1 MEEIVEVEQQQEKEE
16 EKELFEPRIQPLDP
30 DIVKQIA
37 AGEVIHQPWN
47 VVKELIENCLDA
59 KSTHIVVALKDGG
72 FEEVKIQDNGC
83 GIHPDDTEQIA
94 HRFHSSKIKSVDDV
108 YKIQTLGFRGE
119 ALSSMALIGKVT
131 ILSKRNGI
139 DEGVRVIIQGKERT
153 KHVEHQLEAG
163 TTIVVT
169 DIFKTY
175 SPSDIRRSTYKITKL
190 VTDYAYA
197 NPGIKFVL
205 HTPTI
210 AFRTPNLETSNEKEW
225 ISAILG
231 TKKLFNK
238 EITSTNPPFSV
249 ALFGIQLKEGKLTL
263 KTPKTNL
270 TCFVNRRLVTIYSL
284 EGLLRDQLERNAFTC
299 ETIIAFFEMDPS
311 LIDVHV
317 SPTKELVTMRNS
329 EAVLDTVAEAF
340 DDMIKVRFRESQVE
354 GGKSPKTVF
363 SSVSNESSGSN
374 NFSPAKKIRFDPN
387 QSLMDSF
394 IENNDTA
401 GYESETPSII
411 DPDTNME
418 QEEQNEEGEQF
429 IFRHVETLYDSLLD
443 EIRNDCD
450 PEWTTKFRRAQSTK
464 LCKIHDLL
472 VLLFQNESDF
482 YFISFRVLLE
492 EFFYQRLIIGFA
504 NFCCVKDLND
514 TKISLRTLLQS
525 ALLEVN
531 EEFIQ
536 AKFKLLQTSKLA
548 LDDYFSI
555 TFEKTEE
562 GDMILT
568 GVPVLLPCLST
579 PWSNI
584 AVALIALPEEYP
596 NNPEL
601 NEAWIKDVAKRLSAA
616 FAAPLFRCINTGKES
631 FTLEFWNS
639 QVIPTIKTTYLCG
652 SHFVNSIVSG
662 SNTDLYKSFDRC

>member
-1 MEEIVEVEQQQEKEE
+1 MENDVKQIEQIDADDL
-16 EKELFEPRIQPLDP
+16 LFQPRIQPLDP

-47 VVKELIENCLDA
+47 VVKELIENSLDA
-59 KSTHIVVALKDGG
+59 KSDHIIVSLKDGG
-72 FEEVKIQDNGC
+72 FEEVMIRDNGC
-83 GIHPDDTEQIA
+83 GIHPDDTEKIA

-131 ILSKRNGI
+131 IVSKRNGI
-139 DEGVRVIIQGKERT
+139 EDGIRLIIQGKERT
-153 KHVEHQLEAG
+153 KQVEHHCDAG

-175 SPSDIRRSTYKITKL
+175 SPSDIRRSNYKITKL

-205 HTPTI
+205 QTPAI
-210 AFRTPNLETSNEKEW
+210 AFRTPNLATSNQKEW
-225 ISAILG
+225 IAGILG
-231 TKKLFNK
+231 TKKLFSK

-249 ALFGIQLKEGKLTL
+249 TIFGIHLKEGKMTI

-270 TCFVNRRLVTIYSL
+270 TCFVNRRLVTIFSL
-284 EGLLRDQLERNAFTC
+284 EGLLRNQFECNGFSC

-311 LIDVHV
+311 MIDVHV

-329 EAVLDTVAEAF
+329 EIVLDTVAEAF
-340 DDMIKVRFRESQVE
+340 GDMIKMRYHESQVE
-354 GGKSPKTVF
+354 AGKSPKTVL
-363 SSVSNESSGSN
+363 SSISNESSISN
-374 NFSPAKKIRFDPN
+374 KYYSPSKKIRFDPN

-401 GYESETPSII
+401 DYESETPSLIEKSEEN
-411 DPDTNME
+411 NME
-418 QEEQNEEGEQF
+418 QDGSREEEQF
-429 IFRHVETLYDSLLD
+429 IFRHVEKIYDSLLD
-443 EIRNDCD
+443 EIQNDCD
-450 PEWTTKFRRAQSTK
+450 AEWTTKFRKAQSTK

-472 VLLFQNESDF
+472 VLLFQSESDF

-492 EFFYQRLIIGFA
+492 EFFYQRLLIGFA

-514 TKISLRTLLQS
+514 QKISLRTLLLT
-525 ALLEVN
+525 ALPEAT

-536 AKFKLLQTSKLA
+536 AKFQLLVNSKVA

-555 TFEKTEE
+555 TFEEAE
-562 GDMILT
+562 DGDLILT

-584 AVALIALPEEYP
+584 ALALIALPEAYP
-596 NNPEL
+596 NNIET
-601 NEAWIKDVAKRLSAA
+601 NQEWIKDVAKRLSTA
-616 FAAPLFRCINTGKES
+616 FAAPLFRCINTGKEL
-631 FTLEFWNS
+631 FALDFWNS

-652 SHFVNSIVSG
+652 SQFVNSIVAG

>member
-1 MEEIVEVEQQQEKEE
+1 MEENQEIERQQEEAEE
-16 EKELFEPRIQPLDP
+16 ELFEPRIQPLDP

-47 VVKELIENCLDA
+47 VVKELIENSLDA
-59 KSTHIVVALKDGG
+59 KSNHIVIALKDGG
-72 FEEVKIQDNGC
+72 FKEVMIRDNGC

-119 ALSSMALIGKVT
+119 ALSSMALIGEIT

-139 DEGVRVIIQGKERT
+139 EDGIRVVIHGKERT
-153 KHVEHQLEAG
+153 KQVEHNLETG
-163 TTIVVT
+163 TTIVVIN
-169 DIFKTY
+169 IFKTY

-210 AFRTPNLETSNEKEW
+210 AFRTPPLDTSNQKEW

-238 EITSTNPPFSV
+238 EISSTNPPFSV
-249 ALFGIQLKEGKLTL
+249 SIFGIHLKEGKLTL

-270 TCFVNRRLVTIYSL
+270 TCFVNRRLVTIHLL

-317 SPTKELVTMRNS
+317 SPTKELVTIRNS

-340 DDMIKVRFRESQVE
+340 GDMVKIRYRESEVE
-354 GGKSPKTVF
+354 GGKSPKTLF
-363 SSVSNESSGSN
+363 SSISNESSVSN

-394 IENNDTA
+394 VENNDTA
-401 GYESETPSII
+401 DYESETPSII
-411 DPDTNME
+411 DPDNNME
-418 QEEQNEEGEQF
+418 HGQNEERGEQF
-429 IFRHVETLYDSLLD
+429 IFRHVETIYDSLLD
-443 EIRNDCD
+443 EIRIDCD

-464 LCKIHDLL
+464 LCKIHDIF
-472 VLLFQNESDF
+472 VLMFQNESDF
-482 YFISFRVLLE
+482 YFISFRVLLQ
-492 EFFYQRLIIGFA
+492 EFFYQRLLIGFS

-514 TKISLRTLLQS
+514 IKISLRTLLQS
-525 ALLEVN
+525 ALPEIN

-536 AKFKLLQTSKLA
+536 AKFKILKTSKIA

-555 TFEKTEE
+555 TFEETEDE
-562 GDMILT
+562 NDLILT

-584 AVALIALPEEYP
+584 ALALIALPETYP

-601 NEAWIKDVAKRLSAA
+601 NIIWIKDVAKRFSAA

-652 SHFVNSIVSG
+652 SQFVNSVVSG